1 MPMLKLIGA
10 VLILFS
16 GTMLGLWQAEQL
28 SGRPRQI
35 RQLVQVLQKLETEIV
50 YGQTPLSEA
59 IVHAAK
65 GTAAPL
71 SEMLA
76 TVAHELR
83 TNAGTSTYDIWQETT
98 NRYWPFTH
106 MKAAEKEIW
115 LQFGQRVGASDREDQ
130 IKHIRLAMHQLKQ
143 EEDEARDE
151 ATRFS
156 KLWKSLGLLAA
167 ALIVILMY

>member
-16 GTMLGLWQAEQL
+16 GTMLGLWQAEQF

-59 IVHAAK
+59 IVRAAK

>member
-1 MPMLKLIGA
+1 
-10 VLILFS
+10 
-16 GTMLGLWQAEQL
+16 
-28 SGRPRQI
+28 
-35 RQLVQVLQKLETEIV
+35 
-50 YGQTPLSEA
+50 
-59 IVHAAK
+59 
-65 GTAAPL
+65 
-71 SEMLA
+71 
-76 TVAHELR
+76 
-83 TNAGTSTYDIWQETT
+83 
-98 NRYWPFTH
+98 